1 MIKVEE
7 LERLGQQKNLRRDKS
22 AQERERREIDSLDRM
37 RTESKVGNVQYNMK
51 LRNSQ
56 REIIVRRLNFYN
68 DFYREKKLINENL
81 KQ

>member
-51 LRNSQ
+51 LRKSQ